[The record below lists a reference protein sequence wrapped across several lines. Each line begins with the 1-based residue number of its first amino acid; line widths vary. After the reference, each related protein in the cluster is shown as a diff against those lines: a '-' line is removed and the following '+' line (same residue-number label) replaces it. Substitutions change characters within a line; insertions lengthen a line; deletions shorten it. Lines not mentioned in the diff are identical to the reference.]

1 MLDIFFWK
9 GYNSIMKAKI
19 LVALLL
25 AAAATSSMAQWHRGP
40 SYHYHYGCGG
50 CWVGPALIGGVVGY
64 ELAQPRTVV
73 VEQPPVIVQQPI
85 VQAPPVGYH
94 WQEMIDP
101 QTNQRK
107 IVLVAN

>member
-73 VEQPPVIVQQPI
+73 VEQPSVVVQQPI